1 MKKMLILALA
11 TMMPLTVLAAKPAPV
26 APKVAEP
33 LFVPVPQLSLTTA
46 NKIADAAIAACRVK
60 GINIAVTVV
69 DRFGIL
75 MVMQRDT
82 LAGSLP
88 VQVSTKKA
96 YTAAAFNSKTSALKS
111 MANTG
116 LAQADG
122 TLFIAGGAPIEAG
135 GKLFGAVGVSGAADG
150 MDDEAC
156 ALAGIDA
163 VIADL
168 EMQ

>member
-1 MKKMLILALA
+1 MKKIAIVLSTIFPFCVVAA
-11 TMMPLTVLAAKPAPV
+11 TKSATIPVKADPLYIQ
-26 APKVAEP
+26 
-33 LFVPVPQLSLTTA
+33 VPQLSLETA
-46 NKIADAAIAACRVK
+46 NKIASATIAACRLK

-69 DRFGIL
+69 DRFGIP
-75 MVMQRDT
+75 MVIQRDT
-82 LAGSLP
+82 LASSFP

-96 YTAAAFNSKTSALKS
+96 YTAAVFNSKTSNLKDR
-111 MANTG
+111 ANTG

-122 TLFIAGGAPIEAG
+122 ILFLGGGAPIEAN
-135 GKLFGAVGVSGAADG
+135 GKLFGAVGVSGAADS

-163 VIADL
+163 VITDL